1 MPVMP
6 SELYDALREAGATED
21 KARAAAEAV
30 AEYREGIARL
40 EARLDRAVTEL
51 RGEITQLRTEL
62 RAEIRHTR
70 WMIGANTALILLT
83 LGAVIAL

>member
-1 MPVMP
+1 MPVML
-6 SELYDALREAGATED
+6 SELYDALRAADVPED

-51 RGEITQLRTEL
+51 RGEITQLRTEM
-62 RAEIRHTR
+62 RAEFRRTH
-70 WMIGANTALILLT
+70 WMVGANTALILLT

>member
-1 MPVMP
+1 MPVML
-6 SELYDALREAGATED
+6 SELYDALRAADVPED

-30 AEYREGIARL
+30 AEYREGIARI

-51 RGEITQLRTEL
+51 RAEIVEL